1 MSKRILTFTLMIFAS
16 LVRAQMPER
25 DEPAMAD
32 SFRSDGK
39 IYVVI
44 AVIAT
49 IFAAILVFLIYLE
62 RRLKKAEDQ
71 IGSSTAMP
79 DKEKEF
85 QTRH

>member
-1 MSKRILTFTLMIFAS
+1 MSKKILSFIFLSVATLAQ
-16 LVRAQMPER
+16 AQMPDR

-32 SFRSDGK
+32 AFRSDGK

-49 IFAAILVFLIYLE
+49 IFAAILIFLIYLE

-71 IGSSTAMP
+71 IESAIPMP
-79 DKEKEF
+79 AKEKEA
-85 QTRH
+85 QPRH